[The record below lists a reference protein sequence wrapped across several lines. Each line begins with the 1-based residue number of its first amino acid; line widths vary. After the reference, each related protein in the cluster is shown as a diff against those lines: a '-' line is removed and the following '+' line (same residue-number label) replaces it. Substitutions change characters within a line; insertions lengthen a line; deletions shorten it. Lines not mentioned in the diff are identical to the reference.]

1 MIREL
6 LGIDCS
12 EEEERIAA
20 ACIILRA
27 DSEEIALDPALRTGV
42 TLALCALEE
51 LPPAWRRE
59 MALETLAIETVAM
72 GIPTHESSAIQP
84 WQHSN

>member
-20 ACIILRA
+20 ACVLLNTKA
-27 DSEEIALDPALRTGV
+27 EDVALDPELRTGV
-42 TLALCALEE
+42 ALALSAMRE
-51 LPPAWRRE
+51 LPPSWRKE
-59 MALETLAIETVAM
+59 VALEALEIDSWRVA
-72 GIPTHESSAIQP
+72 A
-84 WQHSN
+84 